1 MDWKVWALTSTS
13 VHLLILLVC
22 FVLVYYDKWPSFHH
36 RRIKS
41 LNLGARIRIKK
52 VVDEHV
58 ICISQQKLWHYQ
70 AGGGQACYLYLS
82 LKHCGIFKQVVEESW
97 EELLNSAKD
106 LLDARL
112 EDGGKCFSKLS

>member
-22 FVLVYYDKWPSFHH
+22 FVLVYYDKWPSLHH

-41 LNLGARIRIKK
+41 LSLGARIRIKQ

-58 ICISQQKLWHYQ
+58 ICVSQQKERLWHLLFVSLKKQKVWHYQ
-70 AGGGQACYLYLS
+70 AGGG
-82 LKHCGIFKQVVEESW
+82 G
-97 EELLNSAKD
+97 EL
-106 LLDARL
+106 
-112 EDGGKCFSKLS
+112 GGAAQLCQGLA